1 MAHKKAPLSGR
12 DLIRYLPDLLTGKE
26 PVFDDPAVQRFIT
39 QDPEG
44 RAAVGLIADTAAA
57 LTVAH
62 DRVATQTYAAIK
74 PLRESVLA
82 AKKYAKRQL
91 ADLLFYEG
99 TRRWHDALNRMGEI
113 CSFDYL
119 VVPERGRSDVDDAL
133 VAYSTVVDELG
144 YAPRKLTAGVSALG
158 QTSSGA
164 SPNSLVRSAHSLFVA
179 DVGLI
184 PGRDGSSFMS
194 LASSVPNNRIIPPK
208 KWLERA
214 KTYTEPVTIACALDH
229 AMTYYME
236 SGSYSAA
243 ADLAR
248 ELVNLAPDEPILQVH
263 VLITGLATTNLMLVR
278 KSTDALLRLN
288 STAPQ
293 AWDVTLKVVALEAG
307 LLELVDKATAKRMR
321 ALVKDLPGNLAVLVG
336 RSIA

>member
-99 TRRWHDALNRMGEI
+99 MRRWQAAKHRQNILV
-113 CSFDYL
+113 SFDYQTDPFEGRLPDTKDMDQLAYIANAPTAATKNLCLPSSSSTDRLDPKDIAQGALQCFTSDATL
-119 VVPERGRSDVDDAL
+119 VPGREGTQFMRMSCELETHGRRGRPKRWL
-133 VAYSTVVDELG
+133 VAAATFHAIE
-144 YAPRKLTAGVSALG
+144 A
-158 QTSSGA
+158 
-164 SPNSLVRSAHSLFVA
+164 
-179 DVGLI
+179 
-184 PGRDGSSFMS
+184 
-194 LASSVPNNRIIPPK
+194 
-208 KWLERA
+208 
-214 KTYTEPVTIACALDH
+214 IACSMDRALELLIEDQSVDLM
-229 AMTYYME
+229 AELAISIE
-236 SGSYSAA
+236 SMHCS
-243 ADLAR
+243 DPI
-248 ELVNLAPDEPILQVH
+248 VNCRA
-263 VLITGLATTNLMLVR
+263 LIASIICGNRSV
-278 KSTDALLRLN
+278 TDALSERVRDVMITNTL
-288 STAPQ
+288 SMTAV
-293 AWDVTLKVVALEAG
+293 DSLVTVA
-307 LLELVDKATAKRMR
+307 VSSSI
-321 ALVKDLPGNLAVLVG
+321 P
-336 RSIA
+336 RSILRSRSYKETVLSLPEPLSGLSWSPGT